1 MTLAELGARL
11 REAREGRDMTVADVA
26 DRLKIPTRILQGI
39 EEGSDRVPRTVYV
52 HHFIKEYALLLGFAQ
67 DEVTEWLRGLEGF
80 ENISRP
86 VIAEAT
92 TYTSVKPSMLP
103 VILGGALKLVLVLAL
118 ACGAY
123 MAYVHFFAARGD
135 YENSSQVSGEQSTT
149 GASVPTWGSSDPS
162 SATTVPAAPAVPV
175 PAPVEQ
181 SSQPVPPAQPV
192 QSAQPAQETAA
203 SAGGDETPAVPPV
216 SDTVPSAQNP
226 VVQQGGTPA
235 QSVGGVPADAGTS
248 ASDTQPV
255 ALPDGMHQVEVIAD
269 TGDCWMGFEPDGRKQ
284 QRTLRKGDTF
294 SMTFRD
300 SLVIRLGHARA
311 VRVIYDGRELE
322 RSTSPRVVTMSFP
335 PAE

>member
-1 MTLAELGARL
+1 MRRAMTLAELGARL
-11 REAREGRDMTVADVA
+11 REAREGRNRTVADVA

-67 DEVTEWLRGLEGF
+67 EEVAEWLRNLEGF

-86 VIAEAT
+86 VIAETT
-92 TYTSVKPSMLP
+92 TYTSVKPSLLP
-103 VILGGALKLVLVLAL
+103 VILGGALKIVLILAL
-118 ACGAY
+118 ASGAY
-123 MAYVHFFAARGD
+123 MAYLHFFAARD
-135 YENSSQVSGEQSTT
+135 YEKTSPSVGEQAAP
-149 GASVPTWGSSDPS
+149 ASPMPTWGT
-162 SATTVPAAPAVPV
+162 SAPAPVPEPQVPAAQPSAPVQQPAETSAADTAV
-175 PAPVEQ
+175 PAPSADTAQGVQ
-181 SSQPVPPAQPV
+181 AAPAQPADAAV
-192 QSAQPAQETAA
+192 TQSA
-203 SAGGDETPAVPPV
+203 ETPAVTAPENA
-216 SDTVPSAQNP
+216 SAE
-226 VVQQGGTPA
+226 A
-235 QSVGGVPADAGTS
+235 
-248 ASDTQPV
+248 QPV

-269 TGDCWMGFEPDGRKQ
+269 TGDCWMGFEPDGKKQ

-311 VRVIYDGRELE
+311 VRVIYDGKELE

>member
-52 HHFIKEYALLLGFAQ
+52 HHFIKEYALLVGFSQ
-67 DEVTEWLRGLEGF
+67 QEVAEWLSGLEGF

-86 VIAEAT
+86 VIAENT

-103 VILGGALKLVLVLAL
+103 VILGGVLKAVLLLAL
-118 ACGAY
+118 ASGAY
-123 MAYVHFFAARGD
+123 MAYLHFFAGRD
-135 YENSSQVSGEQSTT
+135 YESPSVMSGEQSSSE
-149 GASVPTWGSSDPS
+149 APVPTWGN
-162 SATTVPAAPAVPV
+162 AAPAT
-175 PAPVEQ
+175 E
-181 SSQPVPPAQPV
+181 PVPPAPAVTQPEANV
-192 QSAQPAQETAA
+192 TQPEAGAEQGGPSPEA
-203 SAGGDETPAVPPV
+203 SAGAAEQPEAAETPAVTQAVEP
-216 SDTVPSAQNP
+216 SSVPES
-226 VVQQGGTPA
+226 PA
-235 QSVGGVPADAGTS
+235 SEEA
-248 ASDTQPV
+248 V
-255 ALPDGMHQVEVIAD
+255 ALPAGMHQVEVIAD
-269 TGDCWMGFEPDGRKQ
+269 TGDCWMGFEPDGKKQ

-300 SLVIRLGHARA
+300 SLVIRLGNARA
-311 VRVIYDGRELE
+311 VRVMYDGKELD